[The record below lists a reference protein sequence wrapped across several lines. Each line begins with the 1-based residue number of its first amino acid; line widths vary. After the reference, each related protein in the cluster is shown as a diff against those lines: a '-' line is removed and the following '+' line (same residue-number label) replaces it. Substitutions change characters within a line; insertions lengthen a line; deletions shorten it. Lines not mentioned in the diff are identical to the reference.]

1 MNIGLVAHD
10 SKKKLMQNFCIAYR
24 GILSKNNLYATGTTG
39 RLIEEVANLSVHK
52 YLAGHLGGIQ
62 QLGAQIEHNDIDLVI
77 FLRDPLKPK
86 PHEPE
91 VNSIFRICD
100 EHNIP
105 LATNLAT
112 AELLILSLDRGDLDW
127 REMYSKQR
135 IKRLLCLT
143 CIAAVFMTG
152 CGTKI
157 ENAYDTYS
165 TDYINGYNG
174 SNFFASNLCVTN
186 DVNFG
191 QDNMQFA
198 KTAEGAGA
206 FNIDTHQVLYSQNLF
221 EKLYPASTTKIL
233 TAYIILKNCDLNAT
247 VTVSHDAAN
256 PGHSSSVCGLKEG
269 DVITVQDLLYG
280 LLLESGNDAA
290 IALAE
295 YCSGSVEEFA
305 KLMNS
310 TAKSFG
316 ATNSSFV
323 NPSGL
328 PDENHYTTIY
338 DMYLIFS
345 NAISLESFVAI
356 ISSQTH
362 DAAYTNAQGAAV
374 SKTFKN
380 TCGYLT
386 GAYTAPENVTVTGGK
401 TGTTGEAGH
410 CLVLLSQNAKN
421 ERIISIV
428 YKADGKKDLYSFMNE
443 ILSGFAN

>member
-1 MNIGLVAHD
+1 
-10 SKKKLMQNFCIAYR
+10 
-24 GILSKNNLYATGTTG
+24 
-39 RLIEEVANLSVHK
+39 
-52 YLAGHLGGIQ
+52 
-62 QLGAQIEHNDIDLVI
+62 
-77 FLRDPLKPK
+77 
-86 PHEPE
+86 
-91 VNSIFRICD
+91 
-100 EHNIP
+100 
-105 LATNLAT
+105 
-112 AELLILSLDRGDLDW
+112 
-127 REMYSKQR
+127 
-135 IKRLLCLT
+135 
-143 CIAAVFMTG
+143 MTG

-174 SNFFASNLCVTN
+174 SNYFASNLCVTN

-362 DAAYTNAQGAAV
+362 DVAYTNAQGAAV

-401 TGTTGEAGH
+401 KGTTGEAGY

>member
-1 MNIGLVAHD
+1 MR
-10 SKKKLMQNFCIAYR
+10 C
-24 GILSKNNLYATGTTG
+24 T
-39 RLIEEVANLSVHK
+39 
-52 YLAGHLGGIQ
+52 
-62 QLGAQIEHNDIDLVI
+62 
-77 FLRDPLKPK
+77 
-86 PHEPE
+86 
-91 VNSIFRICD
+91 
-100 EHNIP
+100 
-105 LATNLAT
+105 
-112 AELLILSLDRGDLDW
+112 
-127 REMYSKQR
+127 SKQR

-157 ENAYDTYS
+157 KNAYDTYS

-316 ATNSSFV
+316 ATNSNFV

-362 DAAYTNAQGAAV
+362 DVAYTNAQGAAV

-386 GAYTAPENVTVTGGK
+386 EAYTAPENVTVTGGK

>member
-1 MNIGLVAHD
+1 
-10 SKKKLMQNFCIAYR
+10 
-24 GILSKNNLYATGTTG
+24 
-39 RLIEEVANLSVHK
+39 
-52 YLAGHLGGIQ
+52 
-62 QLGAQIEHNDIDLVI
+62 
-77 FLRDPLKPK
+77 
-86 PHEPE
+86 
-91 VNSIFRICD
+91 
-100 EHNIP
+100 
-105 LATNLAT
+105 
-112 AELLILSLDRGDLDW
+112 
-127 REMYSKQR
+127 
-135 IKRLLCLT
+135 
-143 CIAAVFMTG
+143 MTG

-362 DAAYTNAQGAAV
+362 DVAYTNAQGAAV

-386 GAYTAPENVTVTGGK
+386 GTYTAPENVTVTGGK

>member
-1 MNIGLVAHD
+1 
-10 SKKKLMQNFCIAYR
+10 
-24 GILSKNNLYATGTTG
+24 
-39 RLIEEVANLSVHK
+39 
-52 YLAGHLGGIQ
+52 
-62 QLGAQIEHNDIDLVI
+62 
-77 FLRDPLKPK
+77 
-86 PHEPE
+86 
-91 VNSIFRICD
+91 
-100 EHNIP
+100 
-105 LATNLAT
+105 
-112 AELLILSLDRGDLDW
+112 
-127 REMYSKQR
+127 
-135 IKRLLCLT
+135 
-143 CIAAVFMTG
+143 MTG

-362 DAAYTNAQGAAV
+362 DVAYTNAQGAAV

-386 GAYTAPENVTVTGGK
+386 GAYTAPENVTVTGVK

>member
-1 MNIGLVAHD
+1 
-10 SKKKLMQNFCIAYR
+10 
-24 GILSKNNLYATGTTG
+24 
-39 RLIEEVANLSVHK
+39 
-52 YLAGHLGGIQ
+52 
-62 QLGAQIEHNDIDLVI
+62 
-77 FLRDPLKPK
+77 
-86 PHEPE
+86 
-91 VNSIFRICD
+91 
-100 EHNIP
+100 
-105 LATNLAT
+105 
-112 AELLILSLDRGDLDW
+112 
-127 REMYSKQR
+127 
-135 IKRLLCLT
+135 
-143 CIAAVFMTG
+143 MTG

-174 SNFFASNLCVTN
+174 SNYFASNLCVTN

-316 ATNSSFV
+316 ATNSNFV

-362 DAAYTNAQGAAV
+362 DVAYTNAQGVAV

-401 TGTTGEAGH
+401 AGTTGEAGH

>member
-1 MNIGLVAHD
+1 
-10 SKKKLMQNFCIAYR
+10 
-24 GILSKNNLYATGTTG
+24 
-39 RLIEEVANLSVHK
+39 
-52 YLAGHLGGIQ
+52 
-62 QLGAQIEHNDIDLVI
+62 
-77 FLRDPLKPK
+77 
-86 PHEPE
+86 
-91 VNSIFRICD
+91 
-100 EHNIP
+100 
-105 LATNLAT
+105 
-112 AELLILSLDRGDLDW
+112 
-127 REMYSKQR
+127 
-135 IKRLLCLT
+135 
-143 CIAAVFMTG
+143 MTG

-165 TDYINGYNG
+165 TDYINGYSG
-174 SNFFASNLCVTN
+174 SNYFASNLCVTN

-401 TGTTGEAGH
+401 AGTTGEAGH

>member
-1 MNIGLVAHD
+1 
-10 SKKKLMQNFCIAYR
+10 
-24 GILSKNNLYATGTTG
+24 
-39 RLIEEVANLSVHK
+39 
-52 YLAGHLGGIQ
+52 
-62 QLGAQIEHNDIDLVI
+62 
-77 FLRDPLKPK
+77 
-86 PHEPE
+86 
-91 VNSIFRICD
+91 
-100 EHNIP
+100 
-105 LATNLAT
+105 
-112 AELLILSLDRGDLDW
+112 
-127 REMYSKQR
+127 
-135 IKRLLCLT
+135 
-143 CIAAVFMTG
+143 MTG

-174 SNFFASNLCVTN
+174 SNYFASNLCVTN

-310 TAKSFG
+310 TAKVLVPQTAILLTQVVFLMKIITLPYMTCTSF
-316 ATNSSFV
+316 FQCHI
-323 NPSGL
+323 L
-328 PDENHYTTIY
+328 RELCCNHQFT
-338 DMYLIFS
+338 D
-345 NAISLESFVAI
+345 
-356 ISSQTH
+356 
-362 DAAYTNAQGAAV
+362 
-374 SKTFKN
+374 
-380 TCGYLT
+380 
-386 GAYTAPENVTVTGGK
+386 P
-401 TGTTGEAGH
+401 
-410 CLVLLSQNAKN
+410 
-421 ERIISIV
+421 
-428 YKADGKKDLYSFMNE
+428 
-443 ILSGFAN
+443 

>member
-1 MNIGLVAHD
+1 
-10 SKKKLMQNFCIAYR
+10 
-24 GILSKNNLYATGTTG
+24 
-39 RLIEEVANLSVHK
+39 
-52 YLAGHLGGIQ
+52 
-62 QLGAQIEHNDIDLVI
+62 
-77 FLRDPLKPK
+77 
-86 PHEPE
+86 
-91 VNSIFRICD
+91 
-100 EHNIP
+100 
-105 LATNLAT
+105 
-112 AELLILSLDRGDLDW
+112 
-127 REMYSKQR
+127 
-135 IKRLLCLT
+135 
-143 CIAAVFMTG
+143 MTG

-165 TDYINGYNG
+165 TDYINGYSG
-174 SNFFASNLCVTN
+174 SNYFASNLCVTN

-362 DAAYTNAQGAAV
+362 DVAYTNAQGAAV

-386 GAYTAPENVTVTGGK
+386 GAYTSPENVTVTGGK

>member
-1 MNIGLVAHD
+1 
-10 SKKKLMQNFCIAYR
+10 
-24 GILSKNNLYATGTTG
+24 
-39 RLIEEVANLSVHK
+39 
-52 YLAGHLGGIQ
+52 
-62 QLGAQIEHNDIDLVI
+62 
-77 FLRDPLKPK
+77 
-86 PHEPE
+86 
-91 VNSIFRICD
+91 
-100 EHNIP
+100 
-105 LATNLAT
+105 
-112 AELLILSLDRGDLDW
+112 
-127 REMYSKQR
+127 
-135 IKRLLCLT
+135 
-143 CIAAVFMTG
+143 MTG

-386 GAYTAPENVTVTGGK
+386 GAYTAPESVTVTGGK

>member
-1 MNIGLVAHD
+1 
-10 SKKKLMQNFCIAYR
+10 
-24 GILSKNNLYATGTTG
+24 
-39 RLIEEVANLSVHK
+39 
-52 YLAGHLGGIQ
+52 
-62 QLGAQIEHNDIDLVI
+62 
-77 FLRDPLKPK
+77 
-86 PHEPE
+86 
-91 VNSIFRICD
+91 
-100 EHNIP
+100 
-105 LATNLAT
+105 
-112 AELLILSLDRGDLDW
+112 
-127 REMYSKQR
+127 
-135 IKRLLCLT
+135 
-143 CIAAVFMTG
+143 MTG

-165 TDYINGYNG
+165 TDYINGYSG
-174 SNFFASNLCVTN
+174 SNYFASNLCVTN

-233 TAYIILKNCDLNAT
+233 TAYIILKNSDLNAT

-362 DAAYTNAQGAAV
+362 DVAYTNAQGAAV

-386 GAYTAPENVTVTGGK
+386 RAYTAPENVTVTGGK

>member
-1 MNIGLVAHD
+1 
-10 SKKKLMQNFCIAYR
+10 
-24 GILSKNNLYATGTTG
+24 
-39 RLIEEVANLSVHK
+39 
-52 YLAGHLGGIQ
+52 
-62 QLGAQIEHNDIDLVI
+62 
-77 FLRDPLKPK
+77 
-86 PHEPE
+86 
-91 VNSIFRICD
+91 
-100 EHNIP
+100 
-105 LATNLAT
+105 
-112 AELLILSLDRGDLDW
+112 
-127 REMYSKQR
+127 
-135 IKRLLCLT
+135 
-143 CIAAVFMTG
+143 MTG

-174 SNFFASNLCVTN
+174 SNYFASNLCVTN

-316 ATNSSFV
+316 ATNSNFV

-362 DAAYTNAQGAAV
+362 DVAYTKAQGAAV

-386 GAYTAPENVTVTGGK
+386 RAYTAPENVTVTGGK

>member
-1 MNIGLVAHD
+1 
-10 SKKKLMQNFCIAYR
+10 
-24 GILSKNNLYATGTTG
+24 
-39 RLIEEVANLSVHK
+39 
-52 YLAGHLGGIQ
+52 
-62 QLGAQIEHNDIDLVI
+62 
-77 FLRDPLKPK
+77 
-86 PHEPE
+86 
-91 VNSIFRICD
+91 
-100 EHNIP
+100 
-105 LATNLAT
+105 
-112 AELLILSLDRGDLDW
+112 
-127 REMYSKQR
+127 
-135 IKRLLCLT
+135 
-143 CIAAVFMTG
+143 MTG

-174 SNFFASNLCVTN
+174 SNYFASNLCVTN

-362 DAAYTNAQGAAV
+362 DVAYTNAQGAAV

-386 GAYTAPENVTVTGGK
+386 RAYTAPENVTVTGGK
-401 TGTTGEAGH
+401 TGTTWEAGH

>member
-1 MNIGLVAHD
+1 
-10 SKKKLMQNFCIAYR
+10 
-24 GILSKNNLYATGTTG
+24 
-39 RLIEEVANLSVHK
+39 
-52 YLAGHLGGIQ
+52 
-62 QLGAQIEHNDIDLVI
+62 
-77 FLRDPLKPK
+77 
-86 PHEPE
+86 
-91 VNSIFRICD
+91 
-100 EHNIP
+100 
-105 LATNLAT
+105 
-112 AELLILSLDRGDLDW
+112 
-127 REMYSKQR
+127 
-135 IKRLLCLT
+135 
-143 CIAAVFMTG
+143 MTG

-157 ENAYDTYS
+157 ENAYDTYF

-174 SNFFASNLCVTN
+174 SNYFASNLCVTN

-310 TAKSFG
+310 TAK
-316 ATNSSFV
+316 V
-323 NPSGL
+323 LVP
-328 PDENHYTTIY
+328 
-338 DMYLIFS
+338 
-345 NAISLESFVAI
+345 
-356 ISSQTH
+356 QT
-362 DAAYTNAQGAAV
+362 A
-374 SKTFKN
+374 
-380 TCGYLT
+380 
-386 GAYTAPENVTVTGGK
+386 
-401 TGTTGEAGH
+401 
-410 CLVLLSQNAKN
+410 
-421 ERIISIV
+421 
-428 YKADGKKDLYSFMNE
+428 
-443 ILSGFAN
+443 ILSTQAVFLMKIITLPYMTCTSFFPMPYP

>member
-1 MNIGLVAHD
+1 
-10 SKKKLMQNFCIAYR
+10 
-24 GILSKNNLYATGTTG
+24 
-39 RLIEEVANLSVHK
+39 
-52 YLAGHLGGIQ
+52 
-62 QLGAQIEHNDIDLVI
+62 
-77 FLRDPLKPK
+77 
-86 PHEPE
+86 
-91 VNSIFRICD
+91 
-100 EHNIP
+100 
-105 LATNLAT
+105 
-112 AELLILSLDRGDLDW
+112 
-127 REMYSKQR
+127 
-135 IKRLLCLT
+135 
-143 CIAAVFMTG
+143 MTG

-174 SNFFASNLCVTN
+174 SNYFASNLCVTN

-362 DAAYTNAQGAAV
+362 DVAYTNAQGAAV

-386 GAYTAPENVTVTGGK
+386 GAYTAPESVTVTGGK

>member
-1 MNIGLVAHD
+1 
-10 SKKKLMQNFCIAYR
+10 
-24 GILSKNNLYATGTTG
+24 
-39 RLIEEVANLSVHK
+39 
-52 YLAGHLGGIQ
+52 
-62 QLGAQIEHNDIDLVI
+62 
-77 FLRDPLKPK
+77 
-86 PHEPE
+86 
-91 VNSIFRICD
+91 
-100 EHNIP
+100 
-105 LATNLAT
+105 
-112 AELLILSLDRGDLDW
+112 
-127 REMYSKQR
+127 
-135 IKRLLCLT
+135 
-143 CIAAVFMTG
+143 MTG

-165 TDYINGYNG
+165 TDYINGYSG
-174 SNFFASNLCVTN
+174 SNYFASNLCVTN

-362 DAAYTNAQGAAV
+362 DVAYTNAQGAAV

-386 GAYTAPENVTVTGGK
+386 GAYTAPESVTVTGGK

>member
-1 MNIGLVAHD
+1 
-10 SKKKLMQNFCIAYR
+10 
-24 GILSKNNLYATGTTG
+24 
-39 RLIEEVANLSVHK
+39 
-52 YLAGHLGGIQ
+52 
-62 QLGAQIEHNDIDLVI
+62 
-77 FLRDPLKPK
+77 
-86 PHEPE
+86 
-91 VNSIFRICD
+91 
-100 EHNIP
+100 
-105 LATNLAT
+105 
-112 AELLILSLDRGDLDW
+112 
-127 REMYSKQR
+127 
-135 IKRLLCLT
+135 
-143 CIAAVFMTG
+143 MTG

-174 SNFFASNLCVTN
+174 SNYFASNLCVTN

-316 ATNSSFV
+316 ATNSNFV

-362 DAAYTNAQGAAV
+362 DVAYTNAQGAAV

-386 GAYTAPENVTVTGGK
+386 GAYTAPET
-401 TGTTGEAGH
+401 
-410 CLVLLSQNAKN
+410 SQ
-421 ERIISIV
+421 
-428 YKADGKKDLYSFMNE
+428 
-443 ILSGFAN
+443 

>member
-1 MNIGLVAHD
+1 
-10 SKKKLMQNFCIAYR
+10 
-24 GILSKNNLYATGTTG
+24 
-39 RLIEEVANLSVHK
+39 
-52 YLAGHLGGIQ
+52 
-62 QLGAQIEHNDIDLVI
+62 
-77 FLRDPLKPK
+77 
-86 PHEPE
+86 
-91 VNSIFRICD
+91 
-100 EHNIP
+100 
-105 LATNLAT
+105 
-112 AELLILSLDRGDLDW
+112 
-127 REMYSKQR
+127 
-135 IKRLLCLT
+135 
-143 CIAAVFMTG
+143 MTG

-174 SNFFASNLCVTN
+174 SNYFASNLCVTN

-316 ATNSSFV
+316 ATNSNCV

-362 DAAYTNAQGAAV
+362 DVAYTNAQGAAV

-386 GAYTAPENVTVTGGK
+386 GAYTAPEIVTVTGGK

>member
-1 MNIGLVAHD
+1 
-10 SKKKLMQNFCIAYR
+10 
-24 GILSKNNLYATGTTG
+24 
-39 RLIEEVANLSVHK
+39 
-52 YLAGHLGGIQ
+52 
-62 QLGAQIEHNDIDLVI
+62 
-77 FLRDPLKPK
+77 
-86 PHEPE
+86 
-91 VNSIFRICD
+91 
-100 EHNIP
+100 
-105 LATNLAT
+105 
-112 AELLILSLDRGDLDW
+112 
-127 REMYSKQR
+127 
-135 IKRLLCLT
+135 
-143 CIAAVFMTG
+143 MTG

-174 SNFFASNLCVTN
+174 SNYFASNLCITN

-338 DMYLIFS
+338 DMDLIFS

-362 DAAYTNAQGAAV
+362 DVAYTNAQGAAF

-386 GAYTAPENVTVTGGK
+386 GAYTAPENVTVTVGK

>member
-1 MNIGLVAHD
+1 
-10 SKKKLMQNFCIAYR
+10 
-24 GILSKNNLYATGTTG
+24 
-39 RLIEEVANLSVHK
+39 
-52 YLAGHLGGIQ
+52 
-62 QLGAQIEHNDIDLVI
+62 
-77 FLRDPLKPK
+77 
-86 PHEPE
+86 
-91 VNSIFRICD
+91 
-100 EHNIP
+100 
-105 LATNLAT
+105 
-112 AELLILSLDRGDLDW
+112 
-127 REMYSKQR
+127 
-135 IKRLLCLT
+135 
-143 CIAAVFMTG
+143 MTG

-174 SNFFASNLCVTN
+174 SNYFASNLCVTN

-316 ATNSSFV
+316 ATNSNFV

-362 DAAYTNAQGAAV
+362 DVAYTNAQGAAV

-386 GAYTAPENVTVTGGK
+386 RAYTAPENVTVTGGK

>member
-1 MNIGLVAHD
+1 
-10 SKKKLMQNFCIAYR
+10 
-24 GILSKNNLYATGTTG
+24 
-39 RLIEEVANLSVHK
+39 
-52 YLAGHLGGIQ
+52 
-62 QLGAQIEHNDIDLVI
+62 
-77 FLRDPLKPK
+77 
-86 PHEPE
+86 
-91 VNSIFRICD
+91 
-100 EHNIP
+100 
-105 LATNLAT
+105 
-112 AELLILSLDRGDLDW
+112 
-127 REMYSKQR
+127 
-135 IKRLLCLT
+135 
-143 CIAAVFMTG
+143 MTG

-174 SNFFASNLCVTN
+174 SNYFASNLCVTN

-206 FNIDTHQVLYSQNLF
+206 FNIATHQVLYSQNLF

-362 DAAYTNAQGAAV
+362 DVAYTNAQGAAV

-386 GAYTAPENVTVTGGK
+386 RAYTAPENVTVTGGK

>member
-1 MNIGLVAHD
+1 
-10 SKKKLMQNFCIAYR
+10 
-24 GILSKNNLYATGTTG
+24 
-39 RLIEEVANLSVHK
+39 
-52 YLAGHLGGIQ
+52 
-62 QLGAQIEHNDIDLVI
+62 
-77 FLRDPLKPK
+77 
-86 PHEPE
+86 
-91 VNSIFRICD
+91 
-100 EHNIP
+100 
-105 LATNLAT
+105 
-112 AELLILSLDRGDLDW
+112 
-127 REMYSKQR
+127 
-135 IKRLLCLT
+135 
-143 CIAAVFMTG
+143 MTG

-157 ENAYDTYS
+157 ENAYDTYF

-362 DAAYTNAQGAAV
+362 DVAYTNAQGAAV

-386 GAYTAPENVTVTGGK
+386 GAYTAPESVTVTGGK

>member
-1 MNIGLVAHD
+1 
-10 SKKKLMQNFCIAYR
+10 
-24 GILSKNNLYATGTTG
+24 
-39 RLIEEVANLSVHK
+39 
-52 YLAGHLGGIQ
+52 
-62 QLGAQIEHNDIDLVI
+62 
-77 FLRDPLKPK
+77 
-86 PHEPE
+86 
-91 VNSIFRICD
+91 
-100 EHNIP
+100 
-105 LATNLAT
+105 
-112 AELLILSLDRGDLDW
+112 
-127 REMYSKQR
+127 
-135 IKRLLCLT
+135 
-143 CIAAVFMTG
+143 MTG

-165 TDYINGYNG
+165 TDYINGYSG
-174 SNFFASNLCVTN
+174 SNYFASNLCVTN

-362 DAAYTNAQGAAV
+362 DVAYTNAQGAAV
-374 SKTFKN
+374 SKTYKN

-386 GAYTAPENVTVTGGK
+386 GAYTAPENVTVTGVK

>member
-1 MNIGLVAHD
+1 
-10 SKKKLMQNFCIAYR
+10 
-24 GILSKNNLYATGTTG
+24 
-39 RLIEEVANLSVHK
+39 
-52 YLAGHLGGIQ
+52 
-62 QLGAQIEHNDIDLVI
+62 
-77 FLRDPLKPK
+77 
-86 PHEPE
+86 
-91 VNSIFRICD
+91 
-100 EHNIP
+100 
-105 LATNLAT
+105 
-112 AELLILSLDRGDLDW
+112 
-127 REMYSKQR
+127 
-135 IKRLLCLT
+135 
-143 CIAAVFMTG
+143 MTG

-362 DAAYTNAQGAAV
+362 DVAYTNAQGAAV

-386 GAYTAPENVTVTGGK
+386 GTYTAPENVTVTGGK
-401 TGTTGEAGH
+401 TGTTGEAGY

>member
-1 MNIGLVAHD
+1 MR
-10 SKKKLMQNFCIAYR
+10 C
-24 GILSKNNLYATGTTG
+24 T
-39 RLIEEVANLSVHK
+39 
-52 YLAGHLGGIQ
+52 
-62 QLGAQIEHNDIDLVI
+62 
-77 FLRDPLKPK
+77 
-86 PHEPE
+86 
-91 VNSIFRICD
+91 
-100 EHNIP
+100 
-105 LATNLAT
+105 
-112 AELLILSLDRGDLDW
+112 
-127 REMYSKQR
+127 SKQR

-174 SNFFASNLCVTN
+174 SNYFASNLCVTN

-310 TAKSFG
+310 TAKKFLVPQTAVLSTQAVFLMKIITLPYMTCTSF
-316 ATNSSFV
+316 F
-323 NPSGL
+323 P
-328 PDENHYTTIY
+328 
-338 DMYLIFS
+338 

-362 DAAYTNAQGAAV
+362 DVAYTNAQGAAV

>member
-1 MNIGLVAHD
+1 
-10 SKKKLMQNFCIAYR
+10 
-24 GILSKNNLYATGTTG
+24 
-39 RLIEEVANLSVHK
+39 
-52 YLAGHLGGIQ
+52 
-62 QLGAQIEHNDIDLVI
+62 
-77 FLRDPLKPK
+77 
-86 PHEPE
+86 
-91 VNSIFRICD
+91 
-100 EHNIP
+100 
-105 LATNLAT
+105 
-112 AELLILSLDRGDLDW
+112 
-127 REMYSKQR
+127 
-135 IKRLLCLT
+135 
-143 CIAAVFMTG
+143 MTG

-174 SNFFASNLCVTN
+174 SNYFASNLCVTN

-362 DAAYTNAQGAAV
+362 DVAYTNAQGAAV

-401 TGTTGEAGH
+401 AGTTGEAGH

>member
-1 MNIGLVAHD
+1 
-10 SKKKLMQNFCIAYR
+10 
-24 GILSKNNLYATGTTG
+24 
-39 RLIEEVANLSVHK
+39 
-52 YLAGHLGGIQ
+52 
-62 QLGAQIEHNDIDLVI
+62 
-77 FLRDPLKPK
+77 
-86 PHEPE
+86 
-91 VNSIFRICD
+91 
-100 EHNIP
+100 
-105 LATNLAT
+105 
-112 AELLILSLDRGDLDW
+112 
-127 REMYSKQR
+127 
-135 IKRLLCLT
+135 
-143 CIAAVFMTG
+143 
-152 CGTKI
+152 
-157 ENAYDTYS
+157 
-165 TDYINGYNG
+165 
-174 SNFFASNLCVTN
+174 
-186 DVNFG
+186 
-191 QDNMQFA
+191 
-198 KTAEGAGA
+198 
-206 FNIDTHQVLYSQNLF
+206 VLYSQNLF

-362 DAAYTNAQGAAV
+362 DVAYTNAQGAAV

-386 GAYTAPENVTVTGGK
+386 RAYTAPENVTVTGGK

>member
-1 MNIGLVAHD
+1 
-10 SKKKLMQNFCIAYR
+10 
-24 GILSKNNLYATGTTG
+24 
-39 RLIEEVANLSVHK
+39 
-52 YLAGHLGGIQ
+52 
-62 QLGAQIEHNDIDLVI
+62 
-77 FLRDPLKPK
+77 
-86 PHEPE
+86 
-91 VNSIFRICD
+91 
-100 EHNIP
+100 
-105 LATNLAT
+105 
-112 AELLILSLDRGDLDW
+112 
-127 REMYSKQR
+127 
-135 IKRLLCLT
+135 
-143 CIAAVFMTG
+143 MTG

-174 SNFFASNLCVTN
+174 SNYFASNLCVTN

-362 DAAYTNAQGAAV
+362 DVAYTNAQGAAV
-374 SKTFKN
+374 SKTFKK
-380 TCGYLT
+380 YLR
-386 GAYTAPENVTVTGGK
+386 
-401 TGTTGEAGH
+401 
-410 CLVLLSQNAKN
+410 LSD
-421 ERIISIV
+421 RSI
-428 YKADGKKDLYSFMNE
+428 YSP
-443 ILSGFAN
+443 

>member
-1 MNIGLVAHD
+1 
-10 SKKKLMQNFCIAYR
+10 
-24 GILSKNNLYATGTTG
+24 
-39 RLIEEVANLSVHK
+39 
-52 YLAGHLGGIQ
+52 
-62 QLGAQIEHNDIDLVI
+62 
-77 FLRDPLKPK
+77 
-86 PHEPE
+86 
-91 VNSIFRICD
+91 
-100 EHNIP
+100 
-105 LATNLAT
+105 
-112 AELLILSLDRGDLDW
+112 
-127 REMYSKQR
+127 
-135 IKRLLCLT
+135 
-143 CIAAVFMTG
+143 MTG

-165 TDYINGYNG
+165 TDYINGYSG
-174 SNFFASNLCVTN
+174 SNYFASNLCVTN

-310 TAKSFG
+310 TAKNFG

-362 DAAYTNAQGAAV
+362 DVAYTNAQGAAV

-386 GAYTAPENVTVTGGK
+386 GAYTAPENVTETGGK
-401 TGTTGEAGH
+401 TGTTGEAGY

>member
-1 MNIGLVAHD
+1 
-10 SKKKLMQNFCIAYR
+10 
-24 GILSKNNLYATGTTG
+24 
-39 RLIEEVANLSVHK
+39 
-52 YLAGHLGGIQ
+52 
-62 QLGAQIEHNDIDLVI
+62 
-77 FLRDPLKPK
+77 
-86 PHEPE
+86 
-91 VNSIFRICD
+91 
-100 EHNIP
+100 
-105 LATNLAT
+105 
-112 AELLILSLDRGDLDW
+112 
-127 REMYSKQR
+127 
-135 IKRLLCLT
+135 
-143 CIAAVFMTG
+143 MTG

-174 SNFFASNLCVTN
+174 SNYFASNLCVTN

-316 ATNSSFV
+316 ATNSNFV

-362 DAAYTNAQGAAV
+362 DVAYTNAQGAAV

-386 GAYTAPENVTVTGGK
+386 GAYTAPENVTVTVGK